1 MIEKKAKT
9 DHTSHQNFTNRNC
22 KASASSGRKETPDK
36 KSEIQGKKKVSY
48 RCVLANLSKR

>member
-22 KASASSGRKETPDK
+22 KAIASSRRKETPDK
-36 KSEIQGKKKVSY
+36 KSEIQGKKKVTDV
-48 RCVLANLSKR
+48 C

>member
-48 RCVLANLSKR
+48 RCVLTNLSKR